1 VIVAEQL
8 TKRFGAE
15 VAVAGVSFHVA
26 RGEVVGLL
34 GPNGAGKS
42 TTLRL
47 LAGVFPPT
55 AGRAL
60 VDGQDVT
67 RAPRAARRRLGYAP
81 ERPAL
86 HAEMTV
92 EAALAFAAALREV
105 APRAARRAAVDTAL
119 ARTGL
124 LALRRRRIGT
134 LSKGVRQRVGLAL
147 ALVGDPPALLLDEPL
162 AGLDPAQGADTRT
175 LVRALA
181 DDHAVLLSSH
191 ALAEVEALCD
201 RVVVLHRGRVLA
213 EGTPTALA
221 ARLRPATR
229 VEVEAGAPAGALAQA
244 LAAVGGVRRV
254 EPLASTN
261 GHARCRVEADRDCDV
276 RPALA
281 ARVLA
286 AGWALRELRLVEPS
300 LEEAFL
306 ALVDAD
312 DAGAT
317 RS

>member
-1 VIVAEQL
+1 
-8 TKRFGAE
+8 
-15 VAVAGVSFHVA
+15 
-26 RGEVVGLL
+26 
-34 GPNGAGKS
+34 
-42 TTLRL
+42 
-47 LAGVFPPT
+47 
-55 AGRAL
+55 
-60 VDGQDVT
+60 
-67 RAPRAARRRLGYAP
+67 
-81 ERPAL
+81 
-86 HAEMTV
+86 
-92 EAALAFAAALREV
+92 
-105 APRAARRAAVDTAL
+105 
-119 ARTGL
+119 
-124 LALRRRRIGT
+124 RRRRIGT

-286 AGWALRELRLVEPS
+286 AGCALRELRLVEPS